1 MGEPTLRKPG
11 GTLLRVM
18 LVNRKTLYLR
28 RNGNAIPA
36 SGLSLLELMVVIA
49 IVAILAAI
57 LLPSLARSREAAR
70 RATCQSNLRQL
81 GLILEMYTSEDPGNL
96 YPPTQKWHLN
106 GTPTLSWIRGALLF
120 PEYMT
125 DVNITLCPSDS
136 RAREYIGSL
145 DLNFGSYVHDAIDSG
160 ATDLCVDALLSLGV
174 SYTYISYLTRSS
186 SQIKDVIR
194 SRILIAIDESDRGNA
209 EFVLAAEMQ
218 NQGCP
223 RKVFVSYGWLGEKD
237 IPHDPLYQAGFGQF
251 DDNGELLPKGYS
263 RLRRG
268 IERFAITDINS
279 PAARAASESTVPV
292 VLDTWAA
299 NAPLLGGTARFNH
312 IPGGSNVLYL
322 DGHVRFVKLNSDYP
336 VSNSPPGTYGHD
348 LAYVMASV
356 SGTD

>member
-1 MGEPTLRKPG
+1 MDAHEIREENEIQSLGRSEVARVRLPARSRVGRHDGLTL
-11 GTLLRVM
+11 
-18 LVNRKTLYLR
+18 
-28 RNGNAIPA
+28 I
-36 SGLSLLELMVVIA
+36 ELIVVIA
-49 IVAILAAI
+49 IVAILAAL

-81 GLILEMYTSEDPGNL
+81 GLVLEMYTSEDPGSL
-96 YPPTQKWHLN
+96 YPATQKWHLN

-120 PEYMT
+120 PDYMT

-136 RAREYIGSL
+136 RAREFVGSL
-145 DLNFGSYVHDAIDSG
+145 DLNLGTYIQDAMDAG

-174 SYTYISYLTRSS
+174 SYTYLSYMTLTSA
-186 SQIKDVIR
+186 QIKDIIR

-237 IPHDPLYQAGFGQF
+237 IPHDPLFQAGYGQL
-251 DDNGELLPKGYS
+251 DDNGEPMPKGYL

-268 IERFAITDINS
+268 IERLAITDINS
-279 PAARAASESTVPV
+279 PASHAASESSVPV

-322 DGHVRFVKLNSDYP
+322 DGHVRFVKLFSEFP
-336 VSNSPPGTYGHD
+336 VTNGPPGTFGHD
-348 LAYVMASV
+348 LALVMASV